1 MIKRKLLIMIISI
14 GMVAITATSVSAAAQ
29 TKRLWG
35 SNRYETGSAIVQQG
49 WQSTS
54 YYAVI
59 VNGQNFPD
67 ALSAAPLAQ
76 KYNAPILLTESDALN
91 DNTAAQLQR
100 LNVKNVFI
108 VGGEGV
114 VRPAVEK
121 AINKL
126 GIQTTRYNGQDRDET
141 AVNVASQIG
150 TKNGIIVT
158 TDNDYVD
165 ALSAAPIAANLQM
178 PIILVSKNSITSSLK
193 NFIFM
198 NYIPKTYVLGDTD
211 IIGEGVASLFPNV
224 QRITGKDKY
233 ERNINIIKAFEDKLD
248 FSNVCL
254 AYSEQFAD
262 ALSGSVFAAANR
274 NPIILVGDQLADST
288 SSFMKD
294 KLSSINN
301 ITVLG
306 GTAGITDSLVSGIV
320 TGSSNSS
327 SNDNAQTLNENEG
340 NTSGNLRNGGFVI
353 EKDGWIYYIKNG
365 NKIYRIRTNG
375 QDETKIADVKNARAL
390 NVVDSNLYY
399 VGSSDTSSDT
409 RVLTD
414 SISIYKG
421 SVGGGFRTTLIS
433 ENEDNFGKGYPYMK
447 VIDKYACYSPEY
459 QFITKENANFYDG
472 FHRINVDTREDKV
485 SSGEYFKSMVVENG
499 FIYFTTLGDNT
510 IRKMPTSGNKKSD
523 GTEDNKKVDLGLKGS
538 VIEVING
545 YVYYNDIDGNTY
557 KVKEDGTEKTKIDSI
572 PDKFIIY
579 GDWVYYVVPGSEN
592 LYQLRKKKIDGTQD
606 TGLNAYKVDS
616 FSITG
621 DWIYYRNS
629 ANGNIY
635 RIKLDGTAREQFPDK
650 MDIKR
655 IDDINITIKRGDSY
669 HLPTAVSARM
679 TDDSNEY
686 FSVQWDKINL
696 DTSESGTHE
705 FYGTVDGYSSKVKLT
720 VEISD
725 N

>member
-1 MIKRKLLIMIISI
+1 MINRKLLTMIIAVGI
-14 GMVAITATSVSAAAQ
+14 AAFTTTSASAAAQ

-35 SNRYETGSAIVQQG
+35 NNRYETGSAIVEQG

-76 KYNAPILLTESDALN
+76 KYNAPILLTESDTLN
-91 DNTAAQLQR
+91 ANTVAQLQR
-100 LNVKNVFI
+100 LNVKSVFI

-114 VRPAVEK
+114 VRPSVEK

-126 GIQTTRYNGQDRDET
+126 GIQTTRYKGQDRDET

-158 TDNDYVD
+158 TDNDYAD

-193 NFIFM
+193 NFIYM

-211 IIGEGVASLFPNV
+211 IISDGVASMFPNV

-233 ERNINIIKAFEDKLD
+233 ERNINIIKAFEDKID

-262 ALSGSVFAAANR
+262 ALSGSVLAASNR
-274 NPIILVGDQLADST
+274 NPIVLAGDQLTDST
-288 SSFMKD
+288 SSFIKN
-294 KLSSINN
+294 KLPSINN
-301 ITVLG
+301 LTVLG
-306 GTAGITDSLVSGIV
+306 GTAGITDSLVNGLISG
-320 TGSSNSS
+320 TSDSSGNSVQVLS
-327 SNDNAQTLNENEG
+327 ENEG

-375 QDETKIADVKNARAL
+375 TEETKIADVKSARAI
-390 NVVDSNLYY
+390 NVVDNNIYY
-399 VGSSDTSSDT
+399 VGSSDTSTNVHERS
-409 RVLTD
+409 D

-433 ENEDNFGKGYPYMK
+433 EDEDNFGKGYPYMK
-447 VIDKYACYSPEY
+447 IFGDYACYSPNIK
-459 QFITKENANFYDG
+459 FITKENSNFYEN
-472 FHRINVDTREDKV
+472 FYKINVNTRENKQ
-485 SSGEYFKSMVVENG
+485 SSGEYFKSMAVQNG
-499 FIYFTTLGDNT
+499 FIYFTTMGDNR

-523 GTEDNKKVDLGLKGS
+523 GTEDNKEVDLGLKGS
-538 VIEVING
+538 VIEVIDG
-545 YVYYNDIDGNTY
+545 YVYYNDVDGNAY
-557 KVKEDGTEKTKIDSI
+557 KIKEDGTEKTKIAPI

-579 GDWVYYVVPGSEN
+579 GDWVYYVVSGKDN
-592 LYQLRKKKIDGTQD
+592 LYQLRKMKIDGTQD
-606 TGLNAYKVDS
+606 IGLNAYKVDS
-616 FSITG
+616 FAITG

-629 ANGNIY
+629 GNGIIY

-650 MDIKR
+650 IGIKT
-655 IDDINITIKRGDSY
+655 ISDININIKKGDSY
-669 HLPTAVSARM
+669 QLPTAVSARM
-679 TDDSNEY
+679 SDDSNEY
-686 FSVQWDKINL
+686 FSVEWDKINL
-696 DTSESGTHE
+696 DTSKSGSYE
-705 FYGTVDGYSSKVKLT
+705 FYGTVDGSTSKVKLT
-720 VEISD
+720 VKIDD